1 MPFTNL
7 DKALC
12 DRLAR
17 RLRTQANMLLTIYG
31 SNWQAS
37 KDSREAKLEF
47 DRLER
52 DARDAGLL
60 AKRMV
65 GEEKQRRLAAAAKVD
80 QSTEKITPEEAAAS
94 SHVIL
99 SALGGSVGEH
109 MALAELNSSSPI
121 GGDGGGGA
129 GIPGGVAHG

>member
-17 RLRTQANMLLTIYG
+17 GLHAQAKMLLTLHG

-37 KDSREAKLEF
+37 KDSRKAKLEF

-65 GEEKQRRLAAAAKVD
+65 GEEKQRRMAEKAA
-80 QSTEKITPEEAAAS
+80 TE
-94 SHVIL
+94 
-99 SALGGSVGEH
+99 
-109 MALAELNSSSPI
+109 ALAKSLQ
-121 GGDGGGGA
+121 GDGA
-129 GIPGGVAHG
+129 LPGTIAMVPDAPATAEVNLKQEELHG

>member
-17 RLRTQANMLLTIYG
+17 GLHAQAKMLLTLHG

-37 KDSREAKLEF
+37 KESRKAKLEF

-80 QSTEKITPEEAAAS
+80 QAHKIVQHMMVGPDGEAVVDPAEAA
-94 SHVIL
+94 
-99 SALGGSVGEH
+99 
-109 MALAELNSSSPI
+109 
-121 GGDGGGGA
+121 
-129 GIPGGVAHG
+129 HG

>member
-65 GEEKQRRLAAAAKVD
+65 GEEKQRRMAAAALAPKVLSPVTVNVD
-80 QSTEKITPEEAAAS
+80 GDGAVVVDPVGGHQGGGFADGG
-94 SHVIL
+94 HVEG
-99 SALGGSVGEH
+99 LGG
-109 MALAELNSSSPI
+109 L
-121 GGDGGGGA
+121 
-129 GIPGGVAHG
+129 AHG

>member
-17 RLRTQANMLLTIYG
+17 GLHAQAKMLLTLHG

-37 KDSREAKLEF
+37 KDSRKAKLEF

-65 GEEKQRRLAAAAKVD
+65 GEEKQRRLAEKVLAD
-80 QSTEKITPEEAAAS
+80 AVEKST
-94 SHVIL
+94 L
-99 SALGGSVGEH
+99 SG
-109 MALAELNSSSPI
+109 LAGQDVKVLA
-121 GGDGGGGA
+121 DG
-129 GIPGGVAHG
+129 

>member
-17 RLRTQANMLLTIYG
+17 GLHAQAKMLLTLHG

-37 KDSREAKLEF
+37 KDSRKAKLEF

-65 GEEKQRRLAAAAKVD
+65 GEEKQRRLAAAAKVE
-80 QSTEKITPEEAAAS
+80 QAHQIVQHMMVGPGGEAVVVPAEAA
-94 SHVIL
+94 
-99 SALGGSVGEH
+99 
-109 MALAELNSSSPI
+109 
-121 GGDGGGGA
+121 
-129 GIPGGVAHG
+129 HG

>member
-65 GEEKQRRLAAAAKVD
+65 GEEKQRRM
-80 QSTEKITPEEAAAS
+80 SAAAS
-94 SHVIL
+94 APKVI
-99 SALGGSVGEH
+99 
-109 MALAELNSSSPI
+109 SPVTVKVD
-121 GGDGGGGA
+121 GDGAVVVDPVGGHQGGGFA
-129 GIPGGVAHG
+129 DGGNVEGLDGLAHG

>member
-17 RLRTQANMLLTIYG
+17 RLRAQANMLLTLHG

-65 GEEKQRRLAAAAKVD
+65 GEEKQRRLAAAANVD
-80 QSTEKITPEEAAAS
+80 PQPLELTGGPVEA
-94 SHVIL
+94 
-99 SALGGSVGEH
+99 
-109 MALAELNSSSPI
+109 P
-121 GGDGGGGA
+121 
-129 GIPGGVAHG
+129 HG

>member
-17 RLRTQANMLLTIYG
+17 GLHTQAKMLLTLHG

-37 KDSREAKLEF
+37 KESRKAKLEF

-65 GEEKQRRLAAAAKVD
+65 GEEKQRRLAEAAKVSKPVD
-80 QSTEKITPEEAAAS
+80 PLASMMKLPVSSTTT
-94 SHVIL
+94 VF
-99 SALGGSVGEH
+99 V
-109 MALAELNSSSPI
+109 SSPSE
-121 GGDGGGGA
+121 GA
-129 GIPGGVAHG
+129 PAPMTNG